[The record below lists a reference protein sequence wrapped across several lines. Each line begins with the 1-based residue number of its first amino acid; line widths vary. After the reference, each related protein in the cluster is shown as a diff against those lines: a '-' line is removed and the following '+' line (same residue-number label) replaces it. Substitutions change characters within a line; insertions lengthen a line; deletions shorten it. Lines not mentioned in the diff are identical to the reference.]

1 MCVLEIEP
9 GSSGRTLSALNCE
22 AISPALIFIF
32 IFLNLCVCACV
43 CASLCH
49 LCGGSCQSQKRTLDS
64 SEQEL
69 QMAVSQLI
77 GLGIELWSLERAD
90 STLNH

>member
-1 MCVLEIEP
+1 MLEIEP

-32 IFLNLCVCACV
+32 IFLNLCV